1 MFKIKSEMKVFH
13 ETCILPHAK
22 CILKR
27 WMFVLKIQGNNFYF
41 LCKGIATSE
50 YVYSRNDMGKITFK
64 ITGNVDNI

>member
-1 MFKIKSEMKVFH
+1 MRPVFY
-13 ETCILPHAK
+13 LNFFFNHAN

-50 YVYSRNDMGKITFK
+50 YVYSRNDLAKITSK
-64 ITGNVDNI
+64 TTGNVDNI